1 MAGKGSDIIKI
12 GFDYRASLNKFK
24 QETEN
29 TFNDVQKEGKRIV
42 IKLNAN
48 DTEILNKIEKLQ
60 KTKFKNLSLEFD
72 DKPLDR
78 QIQLLDD
85 LQKMILNI
93 VGLFNKGYKTDDII
107 DVSKSL
113 ADFDKLE
120 KRIKDVE
127 QKYDDLSKKDFGKS
141 GKDISLVDNKDFKEL
156 SKEIDNVKMDIKNLQ
171 DTISQLN
178 QGSVSDSKFFDEL
191 QAKLS
196 SVSEETIN
204 LTDNLINLQ
213 KTYKSIPNS
222 NENSGRKKDNEK
234 YKQISEDDYT
244 NNALSYASKV
254 NKLLSDKSYNILGNS
269 VSTELVDGFVK
280 VNAKIKDITGT
291 WKSFSAKV
299 DADGKVF
306 NQRFKTITKG
316 IAQLEYELK
325 NINST
330 DVLVKDESKTAA
342 QRKAYNEL
350 TDAIKNYSNI
360 SKRIANENPFEGDYE
375 EAVRLE
381 NKIEE
386 LQNHPFLSQK
396 QIETAQRSIERLGV
410 SIDNIT
416 NKLNASKSDAI
427 SNTSKK
433 INAFNVNGF
442 SSNDFNNKY
451 GSQINDLNTQL
462 MHGEISIKNYNT
474 ECNKLINAFDKVVK
488 SGSKIGDISVAFNEA
503 EAVAHRFS
511 ESQFSGATL
520 IEKGVMKTKNGISS
534 MTDTIRLQNG
544 EIRKLKYTY
553 TDGFMAMSDVT
564 TKFKVQ
570 ASGLTRVFDE
580 LKQKVGDLITYWT
593 ANLLNPYDL
602 LVPLRSAVS
611 NVIDLNTEFTDLA
624 KVSDASIRQLYNDF
638 DDFSTIAKDVGG
650 TITDTISATA
660 DWSRNGYGL
669 PDSEELARVALI
681 YKNVGDGIDIDA
693 ANESLISTLRGFRL
707 EAEDAMHI
715 IDVFNEVS
723 NNEAISSSGIG
734 EALQRSAASFNAANT
749 SLEKSV
755 ALITA
760 TNSVLQDTSKTGNMW
775 RTVSARLRGAETE
788 LKEMG
793 EDTDGLV
800 KSTSKLRELVKGIT
814 GFDIMVD
821 KNTFKDIYDIV
832 LGIGKEWQSLNDI
845 DRAALLEALSGKQQ
859 SNALAATL
867 NNVNILEKAYKE
879 ATDAEGS
886 AMREQKKYQE
896 SVQYSIERT
905 KASLEELSND
915 FMSSNFLK
923 GIIDFGDGAINVL
936 DNLLSI
942 LGSFPT
948 VIGSIMGSL
957 TLFKNIGRHNVVLT
971 ISLSIV

>member
-24 QETEN
+24 QETDN
-29 TFNDVQKEGKRIV
+29 TFDDIQKEGKRIV

-72 DKPLDR
+72 GKPLDR

-85 LQKMILNI
+85 LQKMVLNI
-93 VGLFNKGYKTDDII
+93 VNLFNKGYKTDDII
-107 DVSKSL
+107 DTTKTLSEI
-113 ADFDKLE
+113 DKLT
-120 KRIKDVE
+120 KKFDDIN
-127 QKYDDLSKKDFGKS
+127 QKYDELSKKVTNDS
-141 GKDISLVDNKDFKEL
+141 GKDISLVDNEDFKKL
-156 SKEIDNVKMDIKNLQ
+156 SNEIDNVKMDIKNLQ

-178 QGSVSDSKFFDEL
+178 QDVVTNSNFSDKL
-191 QAKLS
+191 QDGLS
-196 SVSEETIN
+196 SISNEVVELTSN
-204 LTDNLINLQ
+204 LKKLQDTYNNLS
-213 KTYKSIPNS
+213 TNS
-222 NENSGRKKDNEK
+222 NAGKKKE
-234 YKQISEDDYT
+234 
-244 NNALSYASKV
+244 SKP
-254 NKLLSDKSYNILGNS
+254 
-269 VSTELVDGFVK
+269 K
-280 VNAKIKDITGT
+280 V
-291 WKSFSAKV
+291 SAKNKQTV
-299 DADGKVF
+299 E
-306 NQRFKTITKG
+306 KTDPQK
-316 IAQLEYELK
+316 
-325 NINST
+325 
-330 DVLVKDESKTAA
+330 LVA

-474 ECNKLINAFDKVVK
+474 ECNKLISAFDKVVK

-936 DNLLSI
+936 DNLLST

-957 TLFKNIGRHNVVLT
+957 TLFKNIGRRNVVLT

>member
-24 QETEN
+24 QETDN
-29 TFNDVQKEGKRIV
+29 TFDDIQKEGKRIV

-72 DKPLDR
+72 GKPLDR

-85 LQKMILNI
+85 LQKMVLNI
-93 VGLFNKGYKTDDII
+93 VNLFNKGYKTDDII
-107 DVSKSL
+107 DASKTLSEI
-113 ADFDKLE
+113 DKLT
-120 KRIKDVE
+120 KKFDDIN
-127 QKYDDLSKKDFGKS
+127 QKYDELSKKVTSDS
-141 GKDISLVDNKDFKEL
+141 GKDISLVDNEDFKKL
-156 SKEIDNVKMDIKNLQ
+156 SNEIDNVKMDIKNLQ

-178 QGSVSDSKFFDEL
+178 QDVVTNSNFSDKL
-191 QAKLS
+191 QDGLS
-196 SVSEETIN
+196 SISNEVVELTSN
-204 LTDNLINLQ
+204 LKKLQDTYNNLS
-213 KTYKSIPNS
+213 TNS
-222 NENSGRKKDNEK
+222 NAGKKKESNPKASTKNKQTVEK
-234 YKQISEDDYT
+234 TDPQ
-244 NNALSYASKV
+244 
-254 NKLLSDKSYNILGNS
+254 KL
-269 VSTELVDGFVK
+269 
-280 VNAKIKDITGT
+280 
-291 WKSFSAKV
+291 
-299 DADGKVF
+299 
-306 NQRFKTITKG
+306 
-316 IAQLEYELK
+316 
-325 NINST
+325 
-330 DVLVKDESKTAA
+330 AA

-474 ECNKLINAFDKVVK
+474 ECNKLISAFDKVVK

-553 TDGFMAMSDVT
+553 TDGFLAMSDVT

-570 ASGLTRVFDE
+570 ASGLTRVFQE
-580 LKQKVGDLITYWT
+580 LNDKVGDLITYWT

-602 LVPLRSAVS
+602 IVPLKSAVS
-611 NVIDLNTEFTDLA
+611 NVVNLNTEFTDLA

-638 DDFSTIAKDVGG
+638 DDFSAIAKDVGG

-814 GFDIMVD
+814 GFDIMED
-821 KNTFKDIYDIV
+821 ENTFKDIYEII
-832 LGIGKEWQSLNDI
+832 LGIGKEWQGINDI

-867 NNVNILEKAYKE
+867 NNIDILEKAYKE

-886 AMREQKKYQE
+886 AMREQEKYQE
-896 SVQYSIERT
+896 SVQYSIDRT

-936 DNLLSI
+936 DNLLST

-957 TLFKNIGRHNVVLT
+957 TLFKNIGRRNVVLT

>member
-24 QETEN
+24 QETDN
-29 TFNDVQKEGKRIV
+29 TFDDIQKEGKRIV

-72 DKPLDR
+72 GKPLDR

-85 LQKMILNI
+85 LQKMVLNI
-93 VGLFNKGYKTDDII
+93 VNLFNKGYKTDDII
-107 DVSKSL
+107 DASKTLSEI
-113 ADFDKLE
+113 DKLT
-120 KRIKDVE
+120 KKFDDIN
-127 QKYDDLSKKDFGKS
+127 QKYDELSKKVTSDS
-141 GKDISLVDNKDFKEL
+141 GKDISLVDNEDFKKL
-156 SKEIDNVKMDIKNLQ
+156 SNEIDNVKMDIKNLQ

-178 QGSVSDSKFFDEL
+178 QDVVTNSNFSDKL
-191 QAKLS
+191 QDGLS
-196 SVSEETIN
+196 SISNEVVELTSN
-204 LTDNLINLQ
+204 LKKLQDTYNNLS
-213 KTYKSIPNS
+213 TNS
-222 NENSGRKKDNEK
+222 NAGKKKESNP
-234 YKQISEDDYT
+234 
-244 NNALSYASKV
+244 KV
-254 NKLLSDKSYNILGNS
+254 
-269 VSTELVDGFVK
+269 
-280 VNAKIKDITGT
+280 
-291 WKSFSAKV
+291 SAKNKQTV
-299 DADGKVF
+299 E
-306 NQRFKTITKG
+306 KTDPQK
-316 IAQLEYELK
+316 
-325 NINST
+325 
-330 DVLVKDESKTAA
+330 LVA

-350 TDAIKNYSNI
+350 TDAIRNYSNI

-386 LQNHPFLSQK
+386 LQNHPLLSQK

-433 INAFNVNGF
+433 IDAFNVNGF
-442 SSNDFNNKY
+442 SSNDFNSKY
-451 GSQINDLNTQL
+451 GSQISDLNTQL

-474 ECNKLINAFDKVVK
+474 ECNKLISAFDKVVK

-511 ESQFSGATL
+511 ESQFSGSTL

-821 KNTFKDIYDIV
+821 ENTFKDIYDIV

-957 TLFKNIGRHNVVLT
+957 TLFKNIGRHNVVLI
-971 ISLSIV
+971 ISLSII

>member
-72 DKPLDR
+72 NKPLDR

-85 LQKMILNI
+85 LQKMVLNI
-93 VGLFNKGYKTDDII
+93 VNLFNKGYKTDDII
-107 DVSKSL
+107 DASKTLSEI
-113 ADFDKLE
+113 DKLT
-120 KRIKDVE
+120 KKFDDIN
-127 QKYDDLSKKDFGKS
+127 QKYDELSKKVTSDS
-141 GKDISLVDNKDFKEL
+141 GKDISLVDNEDFKKL
-156 SKEIDNVKMDIKNLQ
+156 SNEIDNVKMDIKNLQ

-178 QGSVSDSKFFDEL
+178 QDVVTNSNFSDKL
-191 QAKLS
+191 QDGLS
-196 SVSEETIN
+196 SISNEVVELTSN
-204 LTDNLINLQ
+204 LKKLQDTYNNLS
-213 KTYKSIPNS
+213 TNS
-222 NENSGRKKDNEK
+222 NAGKKKESNPKASTKNKQTVEK
-234 YKQISEDDYT
+234 TDPQ
-244 NNALSYASKV
+244 
-254 NKLLSDKSYNILGNS
+254 KL
-269 VSTELVDGFVK
+269 
-280 VNAKIKDITGT
+280 
-291 WKSFSAKV
+291 
-299 DADGKVF
+299 
-306 NQRFKTITKG
+306 
-316 IAQLEYELK
+316 
-325 NINST
+325 
-330 DVLVKDESKTAA
+330 AA

-474 ECNKLINAFDKVVK
+474 ECNKLISAFDKVVK

>member
-72 DKPLDR
+72 NKPLDR

-85 LQKMILNI
+85 LQKMVLNI
-93 VGLFNKGYKTDDII
+93 VNLFNKGYKTDDII
-107 DVSKSL
+107 DASKTLSEI
-113 ADFDKLE
+113 DKLT
-120 KRIKDVE
+120 KKFDDIN
-127 QKYDDLSKKDFGKS
+127 QKYDELSKKVTSDS
-141 GKDISLVDNKDFKEL
+141 GKDISLVNNKDFKKL
-156 SKEIDNVKMDIKNLQ
+156 STEIDNVKMDIKNLQ

-178 QGSVSDSKFFDEL
+178 QDVVSNSNFSDKL
-191 QAKLS
+191 QDGLS
-196 SVSEETIN
+196 SISNEVVELTSN
-204 LTDNLINLQ
+204 LKKLQDTYNNLS
-213 KTYKSIPNS
+213 TNS
-222 NENSGRKKDNEK
+222 NAGKKKESNPKASTKNKQTVEK
-234 YKQISEDDYT
+234 TDPQ
-244 NNALSYASKV
+244 
-254 NKLLSDKSYNILGNS
+254 KL
-269 VSTELVDGFVK
+269 
-280 VNAKIKDITGT
+280 
-291 WKSFSAKV
+291 
-299 DADGKVF
+299 
-306 NQRFKTITKG
+306 
-316 IAQLEYELK
+316 
-325 NINST
+325 
-330 DVLVKDESKTAA
+330 AA

-386 LQNHPFLSQK
+386 LQNHPILSQK

-433 INAFNVNGF
+433 IDAFNVNGF
-442 SSNDFNNKY
+442 SSNDFNSKY
-451 GSQINDLNTQL
+451 GSQTSDLNTQL

-474 ECNKLINAFDKVVK
+474 ECNKLISAFDKVVK

-936 DNLLSI
+936 DNLLST

-957 TLFKNIGRHNVVLT
+957 TLFKNIGRRNVVLT

>member
-72 DKPLDR
+72 GKPLDR

-93 VGLFNKGYKTDDII
+93 VNLFNKGYKTDDII
-107 DVSKSL
+107 DTTKTLSEI
-113 ADFDKLE
+113 DKLT
-120 KRIKDVE
+120 KKFDDIN
-127 QKYDDLSKKDFGKS
+127 QKYDELSKKVTSDS
-141 GKDISLVDNKDFKEL
+141 GKDISLVDNEDFKKL
-156 SKEIDNVKMDIKNLQ
+156 SNEIDNVKMDIKNLQ

-178 QGSVSDSKFFDEL
+178 QDVVTNNNFSDKL
-191 QAKLS
+191 QDGLS
-196 SVSEETIN
+196 SISNEVVKLTSN
-204 LTDNLINLQ
+204 LKKLQDTYDNLS
-213 KTYKSIPNS
+213 TNS
-222 NENSGRKKDNEK
+222 NAGKKKE
-234 YKQISEDDYT
+234 
-244 NNALSYASKV
+244 SKP
-254 NKLLSDKSYNILGNS
+254 K
-269 VSTELVDGFVK
+269 VSTKNKQTVE
-280 VNAKIKDITGT
+280 
-291 WKSFSAKV
+291 
-299 DADGKVF
+299 
-306 NQRFKTITKG
+306 KTDPQK
-316 IAQLEYELK
+316 L
-325 NINST
+325 
-330 DVLVKDESKTAA
+330 AA

-474 ECNKLINAFDKVVK
+474 ECNKLISAFDKVIK

-936 DNLLSI
+936 DNLLST

-957 TLFKNIGRHNVVLT
+957 TLFKNIGRRNVVLT

>member
-24 QETEN
+24 QETDN
-29 TFNDVQKEGKRIV
+29 TFDDIQKEGKRIV

-72 DKPLDR
+72 GKPLDR

-85 LQKMILNI
+85 LQKMVLNI
-93 VGLFNKGYKTDDII
+93 VNLFNKGYKTDDII
-107 DVSKSL
+107 DTTKTLSEI
-113 ADFDKLE
+113 DKLT
-120 KRIKDVE
+120 KKFDDIN
-127 QKYDDLSKKDFGKS
+127 QKYDELSKKVTNDS
-141 GKDISLVDNKDFKEL
+141 GKDISLVDNEDFKKL
-156 SKEIDNVKMDIKNLQ
+156 SNEIDNVKMDIKNLQ

-178 QGSVSDSKFFDEL
+178 QDVVTNSNFSDKL
-191 QAKLS
+191 QDGLS
-196 SVSEETIN
+196 SISNEVVELTSN
-204 LTDNLINLQ
+204 LKKLQDTYNNLS
-213 KTYKSIPNS
+213 TNS
-222 NENSGRKKDNEK
+222 NAGKKKE
-234 YKQISEDDYT
+234 
-244 NNALSYASKV
+244 SKP
-254 NKLLSDKSYNILGNS
+254 
-269 VSTELVDGFVK
+269 K
-280 VNAKIKDITGT
+280 V
-291 WKSFSAKV
+291 SAKNKQTV
-299 DADGKVF
+299 E
-306 NQRFKTITKG
+306 KTDPQK
-316 IAQLEYELK
+316 
-325 NINST
+325 
-330 DVLVKDESKTAA
+330 LVA

-386 LQNHPFLSQK
+386 LQNHPLLSQK

-433 INAFNVNGF
+433 IDVFNVNGF
-442 SSNDFNNKY
+442 SSNDFNSKY
-451 GSQINDLNTQL
+451 GSQISDLNTQL

-474 ECNKLINAFDKVVK
+474 ECNKLISAFDKVVK

-511 ESQFSGATL
+511 ESQFSGSTL

-602 LVPLRSAVS
+602 LVPLRSAVF
-611 NVIDLNTEFTDLA
+611 NVINLNTEFTDLA

-821 KNTFKDIYDIV
+821 ENTFKDIYDIV

-957 TLFKNIGRHNVVLT
+957 TLFKNIGRHNVVLI
-971 ISLSIV
+971 ISLSII

>member
-24 QETEN
+24 QETDN
-29 TFNDVQKEGKRIV
+29 TFDDIQKEGKRIV

-72 DKPLDR
+72 GKPLDR

-85 LQKMILNI
+85 LQKMVLNI
-93 VGLFNKGYKTDDII
+93 VNLFNKGYKTDDII
-107 DVSKSL
+107 DASKTLSEI
-113 ADFDKLE
+113 DKLT
-120 KRIKDVE
+120 KKFDDIN
-127 QKYDDLSKKDFGKS
+127 QKYDELSKKVTSDS
-141 GKDISLVDNKDFKEL
+141 GKDISLVDNEDFKKL
-156 SKEIDNVKMDIKNLQ
+156 SNEIDNVKMDIKNLQ

-178 QGSVSDSKFFDEL
+178 QDIVTNNNFSDKL
-191 QAKLS
+191 QDGLS
-196 SVSEETIN
+196 SISNEVVKLTSN
-204 LTDNLINLQ
+204 LKKLQDTYDNLS
-213 KTYKSIPNS
+213 TNS
-222 NENSGRKKDNEK
+222 NAGKKKE
-234 YKQISEDDYT
+234 
-244 NNALSYASKV
+244 SKP
-254 NKLLSDKSYNILGNS
+254 K
-269 VSTELVDGFVK
+269 VSTKNKQTVE
-280 VNAKIKDITGT
+280 
-291 WKSFSAKV
+291 
-299 DADGKVF
+299 
-306 NQRFKTITKG
+306 KTDPQK
-316 IAQLEYELK
+316 L
-325 NINST
+325 
-330 DVLVKDESKTAA
+330 AA

-350 TDAIKNYSNI
+350 TDAIRNYSNI

-386 LQNHPFLSQK
+386 LQNHPLLSQK

-427 SNTSKK
+427 SNISKK
-433 INAFNVNGF
+433 IDAFNVNGF
-442 SSNDFNNKY
+442 SSNDFNSKY
-451 GSQINDLNTQL
+451 GSQISDLNTQL

-474 ECNKLINAFDKVVK
+474 ECNKLISAFDKVVK

-821 KNTFKDIYDIV
+821 ENTFKDIYDIV

-957 TLFKNIGRHNVVLT
+957 TLFKNIGRHNVVLI
-971 ISLSIV
+971 ISLSII

>member
-24 QETEN
+24 QETDN
-29 TFNDVQKEGKRIV
+29 TFDDIQKEGKRIV

-72 DKPLDR
+72 GKPLDR

-85 LQKMILNI
+85 LQKMVLNI
-93 VGLFNKGYKTDDII
+93 VNLFNKGYKTDDII
-107 DVSKSL
+107 DASKTLSEI
-113 ADFDKLE
+113 DKLT
-120 KRIKDVE
+120 KKFDDIN
-127 QKYDDLSKKDFGKS
+127 QKYDELSKKVTSDS
-141 GKDISLVDNKDFKEL
+141 GKDISLVDNEDFKKL
-156 SKEIDNVKMDIKNLQ
+156 SNEIDNVKMDIKNLQ

-178 QGSVSDSKFFDEL
+178 QDVVTNSNFSDKL
-191 QAKLS
+191 QDGLS
-196 SVSEETIN
+196 SISNEVVELTSN
-204 LTDNLINLQ
+204 LKKLQDTYNNLS
-213 KTYKSIPNS
+213 TNS
-222 NENSGRKKDNEK
+222 NAGKKKE
-234 YKQISEDDYT
+234 
-244 NNALSYASKV
+244 SKP
-254 NKLLSDKSYNILGNS
+254 K
-269 VSTELVDGFVK
+269 VSTKNKQTVE
-280 VNAKIKDITGT
+280 
-291 WKSFSAKV
+291 
-299 DADGKVF
+299 
-306 NQRFKTITKG
+306 KTDPQK
-316 IAQLEYELK
+316 L
-325 NINST
+325 
-330 DVLVKDESKTAA
+330 AA

-350 TDAIKNYSNI
+350 TDAIRNYSNI

-386 LQNHPFLSQK
+386 LQNHPLLSQK

-427 SNTSKK
+427 SNISKK
-433 INAFNVNGF
+433 IDAFNVNGF
-442 SSNDFNNKY
+442 SSDDFNSKY
-451 GSQINDLNTQL
+451 GSQISDLNTQL

-474 ECNKLINAFDKVVK
+474 ECNKLISAFDKVVK

-511 ESQFSGATL
+511 ESQFSGSTL

>member
-24 QETEN
+24 QETDN
-29 TFNDVQKEGKRIV
+29 TFDDIQKEGKRIV

-72 DKPLDR
+72 GKPLDR

-85 LQKMILNI
+85 LQKMVLNI
-93 VGLFNKGYKTDDII
+93 VNLFNKGYKTDDII
-107 DVSKSL
+107 DASKTLSEI
-113 ADFDKLE
+113 DKLT
-120 KRIKDVE
+120 KKFDDIN
-127 QKYDDLSKKDFGKS
+127 QKYDELSKKVTSDS
-141 GKDISLVDNKDFKEL
+141 GKDISLVNNKDFKKL
-156 SKEIDNVKMDIKNLQ
+156 STEIDNVKMDIKNLQ

-178 QGSVSDSKFFDEL
+178 QDVVSNSNFSDKL
-191 QAKLS
+191 QDGLS
-196 SVSEETIN
+196 SISNEVVELTSN
-204 LTDNLINLQ
+204 LKKLQDTYNNLS
-213 KTYKSIPNS
+213 TNS
-222 NENSGRKKDNEK
+222 NAGKKKESNPKASTKNKQTVEK
-234 YKQISEDDYT
+234 TDPQ
-244 NNALSYASKV
+244 
-254 NKLLSDKSYNILGNS
+254 KL
-269 VSTELVDGFVK
+269 
-280 VNAKIKDITGT
+280 
-291 WKSFSAKV
+291 
-299 DADGKVF
+299 
-306 NQRFKTITKG
+306 
-316 IAQLEYELK
+316 
-325 NINST
+325 
-330 DVLVKDESKTAA
+330 AA

-386 LQNHPFLSQK
+386 LQNHPLLSQK

-474 ECNKLINAFDKVVK
+474 ECNKLISAFDKVVK

-821 KNTFKDIYDIV
+821 ENTFKDIYDIV

-957 TLFKNIGRHNVVLT
+957 TLFKNIGRHNVVLI
-971 ISLSIV
+971 ISLSII

>member
-24 QETEN
+24 QETDN
-29 TFNDVQKEGKRIV
+29 TFDDIQKEGKRIV

-72 DKPLDR
+72 GKPLDR

-85 LQKMILNI
+85 LQKMVLNI
-93 VGLFNKGYKTDDII
+93 VNLFNKGYKTDDII
-107 DVSKSL
+107 DASKTLSEI
-113 ADFDKLE
+113 DKLT
-120 KRIKDVE
+120 KKFDDIN
-127 QKYDDLSKKDFGKS
+127 QKYDELSKKVTSDS
-141 GKDISLVDNKDFKEL
+141 GKDISLVDNEDFKKL
-156 SKEIDNVKMDIKNLQ
+156 SNEIDNVKMDIKNLQ

-178 QGSVSDSKFFDEL
+178 QDVVTNSNFSDKL
-191 QAKLS
+191 QDGLS
-196 SVSEETIN
+196 SISNEVVELTSN
-204 LTDNLINLQ
+204 LKKLQDTYNNLS
-213 KTYKSIPNS
+213 TNS
-222 NENSGRKKDNEK
+222 NAGKKKESNPKASTKNKQTVEK
-234 YKQISEDDYT
+234 TDPQ
-244 NNALSYASKV
+244 
-254 NKLLSDKSYNILGNS
+254 KL
-269 VSTELVDGFVK
+269 
-280 VNAKIKDITGT
+280 
-291 WKSFSAKV
+291 
-299 DADGKVF
+299 
-306 NQRFKTITKG
+306 
-316 IAQLEYELK
+316 
-325 NINST
+325 
-330 DVLVKDESKTAA
+330 AA

-474 ECNKLINAFDKVVK
+474 ECNKLISAFDKVVK

-821 KNTFKDIYDIV
+821 KNTFKDIYDII

>member
-72 DKPLDR
+72 NKPLDR

-85 LQKMILNI
+85 LQKMVLNI
-93 VGLFNKGYKTDDII
+93 VNLFNKGYKTDDII
-107 DVSKSL
+107 DTTKTLSEI
-113 ADFDKLE
+113 DKLT
-120 KRIKDVE
+120 KKFDDIN
-127 QKYDDLSKKDFGKS
+127 QKYDELSKKVTSDS
-141 GKDISLVDNKDFKEL
+141 GKDISLVDNEDFKKL
-156 SKEIDNVKMDIKNLQ
+156 STEIDNVKMDIKNLQ

-178 QGSVSDSKFFDEL
+178 QDVVSNSNFSDKL
-191 QAKLS
+191 QDGLS
-196 SVSEETIN
+196 SISNEVVELTSN
-204 LTDNLINLQ
+204 LKKLPDTYNNLS
-213 KTYKSIPNS
+213 TNS
-222 NENSGRKKDNEK
+222 NAGKKKESNPKASTKNKQTVEK
-234 YKQISEDDYT
+234 TDPQ
-244 NNALSYASKV
+244 
-254 NKLLSDKSYNILGNS
+254 KL
-269 VSTELVDGFVK
+269 
-280 VNAKIKDITGT
+280 
-291 WKSFSAKV
+291 
-299 DADGKVF
+299 
-306 NQRFKTITKG
+306 
-316 IAQLEYELK
+316 
-325 NINST
+325 
-330 DVLVKDESKTAA
+330 AA

-386 LQNHPFLSQK
+386 LQNHPLLSQK

-474 ECNKLINAFDKVVK
+474 ECNKLISAFDKVVK

-845 DRAALLEALSGKQQ
+845 DRAALLEALAGKQQ

-936 DNLLSI
+936 DNLLST

-957 TLFKNIGRHNVVLT
+957 TLFKNIGRRNVVLT

>member
-85 LQKMILNI
+85 LQKMVLNI
-93 VGLFNKGYKTDDII
+93 VNLFNKGYKTDDII
-107 DVSKSL
+107 DTTKTLSEI
-113 ADFDKLE
+113 DKLT
-120 KRIKDVE
+120 KKFDDIN
-127 QKYDDLSKKDFGKS
+127 QKYDELSKKVTNDS
-141 GKDISLVDNKDFKEL
+141 GKDISLVNNKDFKKL
-156 SKEIDNVKMDIKNLQ
+156 STEIDNVKMDIKNLQ

-178 QGSVSDSKFFDEL
+178 QDVVSNSNFSDKL
-191 QAKLS
+191 QDGLS
-196 SVSEETIN
+196 SISNEVVELTSN
-204 LTDNLINLQ
+204 LKKLQDTYNNLS
-213 KTYKSIPNS
+213 TNS
-222 NENSGRKKDNEK
+222 NAAKKKESNPKASTKNKQTVEK
-234 YKQISEDDYT
+234 TDPQ
-244 NNALSYASKV
+244 
-254 NKLLSDKSYNILGNS
+254 KL
-269 VSTELVDGFVK
+269 
-280 VNAKIKDITGT
+280 
-291 WKSFSAKV
+291 
-299 DADGKVF
+299 
-306 NQRFKTITKG
+306 
-316 IAQLEYELK
+316 
-325 NINST
+325 
-330 DVLVKDESKTAA
+330 AA

-386 LQNHPFLSQK
+386 LQNHPLLSQK
-396 QIETAQRSIERLGV
+396 QIETTQRSIERLGV

-442 SSNDFNNKY
+442 SSNDFNSKY
-451 GSQINDLNTQL
+451 GSQISDLNTQL

-474 ECNKLINAFDKVVK
+474 ECNKLISAFDKVVK

>member
-72 DKPLDR
+72 NKPLDR

-85 LQKMILNI
+85 LQKMVLNI
-93 VGLFNKGYKTDDII
+93 VNLFNKGYKTDDII
-107 DVSKSL
+107 DTTKTLSEI
-113 ADFDKLE
+113 DKLT
-120 KRIKDVE
+120 KKFDDIN
-127 QKYDDLSKKDFGKS
+127 QKYDELSKKVTNDS
-141 GKDISLVDNKDFKEL
+141 GKDISLVDNEDFKKL
-156 SKEIDNVKMDIKNLQ
+156 SNEIDNVKMDIKNLQ

-178 QGSVSDSKFFDEL
+178 QDVVTNSNFSDKL
-191 QAKLS
+191 QDGLS
-196 SVSEETIN
+196 SISNEVVELTSN
-204 LTDNLINLQ
+204 LKKLQDTYDNLS
-213 KTYKSIPNS
+213 TNS
-222 NENSGRKKDNEK
+222 NAGKKKE
-234 YKQISEDDYT
+234 
-244 NNALSYASKV
+244 SKP
-254 NKLLSDKSYNILGNS
+254 
-269 VSTELVDGFVK
+269 K
-280 VNAKIKDITGT
+280 V
-291 WKSFSAKV
+291 SAKNKQTV
-299 DADGKVF
+299 E
-306 NQRFKTITKG
+306 KTDPQK
-316 IAQLEYELK
+316 
-325 NINST
+325 
-330 DVLVKDESKTAA
+330 LVA

-350 TDAIKNYSNI
+350 TDAIRNYSNI

-386 LQNHPFLSQK
+386 LQNHPLLSQK

-433 INAFNVNGF
+433 IDAFNVNGF
-442 SSNDFNNKY
+442 SSNDFNSKY
-451 GSQINDLNTQL
+451 GSQISDLNTQL

-474 ECNKLINAFDKVVK
+474 ECNKLISAFDKVVK

-511 ESQFSGATL
+511 ESQFSGSTL

-611 NVIDLNTEFTDLA
+611 NVINLNTEFTDLA

-715 IDVFNEVS
+715 IDIFNEVS

-755 ALITA
+755 ALVTA

-821 KNTFKDIYDIV
+821 ENTFKDIYDIV

-957 TLFKNIGRHNVVLT
+957 TLFKNIGRHNVVLI
-971 ISLSIV
+971 ISLSII

>member
-24 QETEN
+24 QETDN
-29 TFNDVQKEGKRIV
+29 TFDDIQKEGKRIV

-72 DKPLDR
+72 GKPLDR

-85 LQKMILNI
+85 LQKMVLNI
-93 VGLFNKGYKTDDII
+93 VNLFNKGYKTDDII
-107 DVSKSL
+107 DASKTLSEI
-113 ADFDKLE
+113 DKLT
-120 KRIKDVE
+120 KKFDDIN
-127 QKYDDLSKKDFGKS
+127 QKYDELSKKVTSDS
-141 GKDISLVDNKDFKEL
+141 GKDISLVNNKDFKKL
-156 SKEIDNVKMDIKNLQ
+156 STEIDNVKMDIKNLQ

-178 QGSVSDSKFFDEL
+178 QDVVSNSNFSDKL
-191 QAKLS
+191 QDGLS
-196 SVSEETIN
+196 SISNEVVELTSN
-204 LTDNLINLQ
+204 LKKLQDTYNNLS
-213 KTYKSIPNS
+213 TNS
-222 NENSGRKKDNEK
+222 NAGKKKESNPKASTKNKQTVEK
-234 YKQISEDDYT
+234 TDPQ
-244 NNALSYASKV
+244 
-254 NKLLSDKSYNILGNS
+254 KL
-269 VSTELVDGFVK
+269 
-280 VNAKIKDITGT
+280 
-291 WKSFSAKV
+291 
-299 DADGKVF
+299 
-306 NQRFKTITKG
+306 
-316 IAQLEYELK
+316 
-325 NINST
+325 
-330 DVLVKDESKTAA
+330 AA

-386 LQNHPFLSQK
+386 LQNHPLLSQK

>member
-24 QETEN
+24 QETDN
-29 TFNDVQKEGKRIV
+29 TFDDIQKEGKRIV

-72 DKPLDR
+72 GKPLDR

-85 LQKMILNI
+85 LQKMVLNI
-93 VGLFNKGYKTDDII
+93 VNLFNKGYKTDDII
-107 DVSKSL
+107 DASKTLSEI
-113 ADFDKLE
+113 DKLT
-120 KRIKDVE
+120 KKFDDIN
-127 QKYDDLSKKDFGKS
+127 QKYDELSKKVTSDS
-141 GKDISLVDNKDFKEL
+141 GKDISLVDNEDFKKL
-156 SKEIDNVKMDIKNLQ
+156 SNEIDNVKMDIKNLQ

-178 QGSVSDSKFFDEL
+178 QDVVTNSNFSDKL
-191 QAKLS
+191 QDGLS
-196 SVSEETIN
+196 SISNEVVELTSN
-204 LTDNLINLQ
+204 LKKLQDTYNNLS
-213 KTYKSIPNS
+213 TNS
-222 NENSGRKKDNEK
+222 NAGKKKESNPKASTKNKQTVEK
-234 YKQISEDDYT
+234 TDPQ
-244 NNALSYASKV
+244 
-254 NKLLSDKSYNILGNS
+254 KL
-269 VSTELVDGFVK
+269 
-280 VNAKIKDITGT
+280 
-291 WKSFSAKV
+291 
-299 DADGKVF
+299 
-306 NQRFKTITKG
+306 
-316 IAQLEYELK
+316 
-325 NINST
+325 
-330 DVLVKDESKTAA
+330 AA

-474 ECNKLINAFDKVVK
+474 ECNKLISAFDKVVK

-936 DNLLSI
+936 DNLLST

-957 TLFKNIGRHNVVLT
+957 TLFKNIGRRNVVLT

>member
-29 TFNDVQKEGKRIV
+29 TFNDIQKEGKRIV

-72 DKPLDR
+72 GKPLDR

-85 LQKMILNI
+85 LQKMVLNI
-93 VGLFNKGYKTDDII
+93 VNLFNKGYKTDDII
-107 DVSKSL
+107 DTTKTLSEI
-113 ADFDKLE
+113 DKLT
-120 KRIKDVE
+120 KKFDDIN
-127 QKYDDLSKKDFGKS
+127 QKYDELSKKVTNDS
-141 GKDISLVDNKDFKEL
+141 GKDISLVDNEDFKKL
-156 SKEIDNVKMDIKNLQ
+156 SNEIDNVKMDIKNLQ

-178 QGSVSDSKFFDEL
+178 QDVVSNSNFSDKL
-191 QAKLS
+191 QDGLS
-196 SVSEETIN
+196 SISNEVVELTSN
-204 LTDNLINLQ
+204 LKKLQDTYNNLS
-213 KTYKSIPNS
+213 TNS
-222 NENSGRKKDNEK
+222 NAGKKKESNPKASTKNKQTVEK
-234 YKQISEDDYT
+234 TDPQ
-244 NNALSYASKV
+244 
-254 NKLLSDKSYNILGNS
+254 KL
-269 VSTELVDGFVK
+269 
-280 VNAKIKDITGT
+280 
-291 WKSFSAKV
+291 
-299 DADGKVF
+299 
-306 NQRFKTITKG
+306 
-316 IAQLEYELK
+316 
-325 NINST
+325 
-330 DVLVKDESKTAA
+330 AA

-474 ECNKLINAFDKVVK
+474 ECNKLISAFDKVVK

-800 KSTSKLRELVKGIT
+800 KSTSKLRELVNGIT

>member
-24 QETEN
+24 QETDN
-29 TFNDVQKEGKRIV
+29 TFDDIQKEGKRIV

-72 DKPLDR
+72 GKPLDR

-85 LQKMILNI
+85 LQKMVLNI
-93 VGLFNKGYKTDDII
+93 VNLFNKGYKTDDII
-107 DVSKSL
+107 DASKTLSEI
-113 ADFDKLE
+113 DKLT
-120 KRIKDVE
+120 KKFDDIN
-127 QKYDDLSKKDFGKS
+127 QKYDELSKKVTSDS
-141 GKDISLVDNKDFKEL
+141 GKDISLVDNEDFKKL
-156 SKEIDNVKMDIKNLQ
+156 SNEIDNVKMDIKNLQ

-178 QGSVSDSKFFDEL
+178 QDVVTNSNFSDKL
-191 QAKLS
+191 QDDLS
-196 SVSEETIN
+196 SISNEVVELTSN
-204 LTDNLINLQ
+204 LKKLQDTYNNLS
-213 KTYKSIPNS
+213 TNS
-222 NENSGRKKDNEK
+222 NAGKKKE
-234 YKQISEDDYT
+234 
-244 NNALSYASKV
+244 SKP
-254 NKLLSDKSYNILGNS
+254 K
-269 VSTELVDGFVK
+269 VSTKNKQTVE
-280 VNAKIKDITGT
+280 
-291 WKSFSAKV
+291 
-299 DADGKVF
+299 
-306 NQRFKTITKG
+306 KTDPQK
-316 IAQLEYELK
+316 L
-325 NINST
+325 
-330 DVLVKDESKTAA
+330 AA

-474 ECNKLINAFDKVVK
+474 ECNKLISAFDKVVK

-936 DNLLSI
+936 DNLLST

-957 TLFKNIGRHNVVLT
+957 TLFKNIGRRNVVLT

>member
-24 QETEN
+24 QETDN
-29 TFNDVQKEGKRIV
+29 TFDDIQKEGKRIV

-72 DKPLDR
+72 GKPLDR

-85 LQKMILNI
+85 LQKMVLNI
-93 VGLFNKGYKTDDII
+93 VNLFNKGYKTDDII
-107 DVSKSL
+107 DASKTLSEI
-113 ADFDKLE
+113 DKLT
-120 KRIKDVE
+120 KKFDDIN
-127 QKYDDLSKKDFGKS
+127 QKYDELSKKVTSDS
-141 GKDISLVDNKDFKEL
+141 GKDISLVDNEDFKKL
-156 SKEIDNVKMDIKNLQ
+156 SNEIDNVKMDIKNLQ

-178 QGSVSDSKFFDEL
+178 QDVVTNSNFSDKL
-191 QAKLS
+191 QDGLS
-196 SVSEETIN
+196 SISNEVVELTSN
-204 LTDNLINLQ
+204 LKKLQDTYNNLS
-213 KTYKSIPNS
+213 TNS
-222 NENSGRKKDNEK
+222 NAGKKKESNP
-234 YKQISEDDYT
+234 
-244 NNALSYASKV
+244 KV
-254 NKLLSDKSYNILGNS
+254 
-269 VSTELVDGFVK
+269 
-280 VNAKIKDITGT
+280 
-291 WKSFSAKV
+291 SAKNKQTV
-299 DADGKVF
+299 E
-306 NQRFKTITKG
+306 KTDPQK
-316 IAQLEYELK
+316 
-325 NINST
+325 
-330 DVLVKDESKTAA
+330 LVA

-350 TDAIKNYSNI
+350 TDAIRNYSNI

-386 LQNHPFLSQK
+386 LQNHPLLSQK

-433 INAFNVNGF
+433 IDAFNVNGF
-442 SSNDFNNKY
+442 SSNDFNSKY
-451 GSQINDLNTQL
+451 GSQISDLNTQL

-474 ECNKLINAFDKVVK
+474 ECNKLISAFDKVVK

-511 ESQFSGATL
+511 ESQFSGSTL

-821 KNTFKDIYDIV
+821 ENTFKDIYDIV

-936 DNLLSI
+936 DNLLST

-957 TLFKNIGRHNVVLT
+957 TLFKNIGRRNVVLT

>member
-24 QETEN
+24 QETDN
-29 TFNDVQKEGKRIV
+29 TFDDIQKEGKRIV

-72 DKPLDR
+72 GKPLDR

-85 LQKMILNI
+85 LQKMVLNI
-93 VGLFNKGYKTDDII
+93 VNLFNKGYKTDDII
-107 DVSKSL
+107 DASKTLSEI
-113 ADFDKLE
+113 DKLT
-120 KRIKDVE
+120 KKFDDIN
-127 QKYDDLSKKDFGKS
+127 QKYDELSKKVTSDS
-141 GKDISLVDNKDFKEL
+141 GKDISLVDNEDFKKL
-156 SKEIDNVKMDIKNLQ
+156 SNEIDNVKMDIKNLQ

-178 QGSVSDSKFFDEL
+178 QDVVTNSNFSDKL
-191 QAKLS
+191 QDGLS
-196 SVSEETIN
+196 SISNEVVELTSN
-204 LTDNLINLQ
+204 LKKLQDTYNNLS
-213 KTYKSIPNS
+213 TNS
-222 NENSGRKKDNEK
+222 NAGKKKESNP
-234 YKQISEDDYT
+234 
-244 NNALSYASKV
+244 KV
-254 NKLLSDKSYNILGNS
+254 
-269 VSTELVDGFVK
+269 
-280 VNAKIKDITGT
+280 
-291 WKSFSAKV
+291 SAKNKQTV
-299 DADGKVF
+299 E
-306 NQRFKTITKG
+306 KTDPQK
-316 IAQLEYELK
+316 
-325 NINST
+325 
-330 DVLVKDESKTAA
+330 LVA

-350 TDAIKNYSNI
+350 TDAIRNYSNI

-386 LQNHPFLSQK
+386 LQNHPLLSQK

-433 INAFNVNGF
+433 IDAFNVNGF
-442 SSNDFNNKY
+442 SSNDFNSKY
-451 GSQINDLNTQL
+451 GSQISDLNTQL

-474 ECNKLINAFDKVVK
+474 ECNKLISAFDKVVK

-511 ESQFSGATL
+511 ESQFSGSTL

-821 KNTFKDIYDIV
+821 ENTFKDIYDIV

-957 TLFKNIGRHNVVLT
+957 TLFKNIGRHNVVLI

>member
-24 QETEN
+24 QETDN
-29 TFNDVQKEGKRIV
+29 TFDDIQKEGKRIV

-72 DKPLDR
+72 GKPLDR

-85 LQKMILNI
+85 LQKMVLNI
-93 VGLFNKGYKTDDII
+93 VNLFNKGYKTDDII
-107 DVSKSL
+107 DASKTLSEI
-113 ADFDKLE
+113 DKLT
-120 KRIKDVE
+120 KKFDDIN
-127 QKYDDLSKKDFGKS
+127 QKYDELSKKVTSDS
-141 GKDISLVDNKDFKEL
+141 GKDISLVDNEDFKKL
-156 SKEIDNVKMDIKNLQ
+156 SNEIDNVKMDIKNLQ

-178 QGSVSDSKFFDEL
+178 QDVVTNSNFSDKL
-191 QAKLS
+191 QDGLS
-196 SVSEETIN
+196 SISNEVVKLTSN
-204 LTDNLINLQ
+204 LKKLQDTYDNLS
-213 KTYKSIPNS
+213 TNS
-222 NENSGRKKDNEK
+222 NAGKKKE
-234 YKQISEDDYT
+234 
-244 NNALSYASKV
+244 SKP
-254 NKLLSDKSYNILGNS
+254 K
-269 VSTELVDGFVK
+269 VSTKNKQTVE
-280 VNAKIKDITGT
+280 
-291 WKSFSAKV
+291 
-299 DADGKVF
+299 
-306 NQRFKTITKG
+306 KTDPQK
-316 IAQLEYELK
+316 L
-325 NINST
+325 
-330 DVLVKDESKTAA
+330 AA

-350 TDAIKNYSNI
+350 TDAIRNYSNI

-386 LQNHPFLSQK
+386 LQNHPLLSQK

-427 SNTSKK
+427 SNISKK
-433 INAFNVNGF
+433 IDAFNVNGF

-474 ECNKLINAFDKVVK
+474 ECNKLISAFDKVVK

-821 KNTFKDIYDIV
+821 ENTFKDIYDIV

>member
-24 QETEN
+24 QETDN
-29 TFNDVQKEGKRIV
+29 TFDDIQKEGKRIV

-72 DKPLDR
+72 GKPLDR

-85 LQKMILNI
+85 LQKMVLNI
-93 VGLFNKGYKTDDII
+93 VNLFNKGYKTDDII
-107 DVSKSL
+107 DASKTLSEI
-113 ADFDKLE
+113 DKLT
-120 KRIKDVE
+120 KKFDDIN
-127 QKYDDLSKKDFGKS
+127 QKYDELSKKVTSDS
-141 GKDISLVDNKDFKEL
+141 GKDISLVDNEDFKKL
-156 SKEIDNVKMDIKNLQ
+156 SNEIDNVKMDIKNLQ

-178 QGSVSDSKFFDEL
+178 QDVVTNSNFSDKL
-191 QAKLS
+191 QDGLS
-196 SVSEETIN
+196 SISNEVVELTSN
-204 LTDNLINLQ
+204 LKKLQDTYNNLS
-213 KTYKSIPNS
+213 TNS
-222 NENSGRKKDNEK
+222 NAGKKKE
-234 YKQISEDDYT
+234 
-244 NNALSYASKV
+244 SKP
-254 NKLLSDKSYNILGNS
+254 
-269 VSTELVDGFVK
+269 K
-280 VNAKIKDITGT
+280 V
-291 WKSFSAKV
+291 SAKNKQTV
-299 DADGKVF
+299 E
-306 NQRFKTITKG
+306 KTDPQK
-316 IAQLEYELK
+316 
-325 NINST
+325 
-330 DVLVKDESKTAA
+330 LVA

-350 TDAIKNYSNI
+350 TDAIRNYSNI

-386 LQNHPFLSQK
+386 LQNHPLLSQK

-433 INAFNVNGF
+433 IDAFNVNGF
-442 SSNDFNNKY
+442 SSNDFNSKY
-451 GSQINDLNTQL
+451 GSQISDLNTQL

-474 ECNKLINAFDKVVK
+474 ECNKLISAFDKVVK
-488 SGSKIGDISVAFNEA
+488 SGSKIGDISVVFNEA

-570 ASGLTRVFDE
+570 ASGLTRVFQE
-580 LKQKVGDLITYWT
+580 LNDKVGDLITYWT
-593 ANLLNPYDL
+593 ANLFNPYDL
-602 LVPLRSAVS
+602 IGPLKSSVS

-936 DNLLSI
+936 DNLLST

-957 TLFKNIGRHNVVLT
+957 TLFKNIGRRNVVLT

>member
-85 LQKMILNI
+85 LQKMVLNI
-93 VGLFNKGYKTDDII
+93 VNLFNKGYKTDDII
-107 DVSKSL
+107 DTTKTLSEI
-113 ADFDKLE
+113 DKLT
-120 KRIKDVE
+120 KKFDDIN
-127 QKYDDLSKKDFGKS
+127 QKYDELSKKVTSDS
-141 GKDISLVDNKDFKEL
+141 GKDISLVDNEDFKKL
-156 SKEIDNVKMDIKNLQ
+156 SNEIDNVKMDIKNLQ

-178 QGSVSDSKFFDEL
+178 QDVVTNSNFSDKL
-191 QAKLS
+191 QDGLS
-196 SVSEETIN
+196 SISNEVVELTSN
-204 LTDNLINLQ
+204 LKKLQDTYNNLS
-213 KTYKSIPNS
+213 TNS
-222 NENSGRKKDNEK
+222 NAGKKKESNP
-234 YKQISEDDYT
+234 
-244 NNALSYASKV
+244 KV
-254 NKLLSDKSYNILGNS
+254 
-269 VSTELVDGFVK
+269 
-280 VNAKIKDITGT
+280 
-291 WKSFSAKV
+291 SAKNKQTV
-299 DADGKVF
+299 E
-306 NQRFKTITKG
+306 KTDPQK
-316 IAQLEYELK
+316 
-325 NINST
+325 
-330 DVLVKDESKTAA
+330 LVA

-350 TDAIKNYSNI
+350 TDAIRNYSNI

-386 LQNHPFLSQK
+386 LQNHPLLSQK

-433 INAFNVNGF
+433 IDAFNVNGF
-442 SSNDFNNKY
+442 SSNDFNSKY
-451 GSQINDLNTQL
+451 GSQISDLNTQL

-474 ECNKLINAFDKVVK
+474 ECNKLISAFDKVVK

-511 ESQFSGATL
+511 ESQFSGSTL

-821 KNTFKDIYDIV
+821 ENTFKDIYDIV

-957 TLFKNIGRHNVVLT
+957 TLFKNIGRHNVVLI
-971 ISLSIV
+971 ISLSII

>member
-24 QETEN
+24 QETDN
-29 TFNDVQKEGKRIV
+29 TFDDIQKEGKRIV

-72 DKPLDR
+72 GKPLDR

-85 LQKMILNI
+85 LQKMVLNI
-93 VGLFNKGYKTDDII
+93 VNLFNKGYKTDDII
-107 DVSKSL
+107 DTTKTLSEI
-113 ADFDKLE
+113 DKLT
-120 KRIKDVE
+120 KKFDDIN
-127 QKYDDLSKKDFGKS
+127 QKYDELSKKVTNDS
-141 GKDISLVDNKDFKEL
+141 GKDISLVDNEDFKKL
-156 SKEIDNVKMDIKNLQ
+156 SNEIDNVKMDIKNLQ

-178 QGSVSDSKFFDEL
+178 QDVVTNSNFSDKL
-191 QAKLS
+191 QDGLS
-196 SVSEETIN
+196 SISNEVVELTSN
-204 LTDNLINLQ
+204 LKKLQDTYNNLS
-213 KTYKSIPNS
+213 TNS
-222 NENSGRKKDNEK
+222 NAGKKKE
-234 YKQISEDDYT
+234 
-244 NNALSYASKV
+244 SKP
-254 NKLLSDKSYNILGNS
+254 
-269 VSTELVDGFVK
+269 K
-280 VNAKIKDITGT
+280 V
-291 WKSFSAKV
+291 SAKNKQTV
-299 DADGKVF
+299 E
-306 NQRFKTITKG
+306 KTDPQK
-316 IAQLEYELK
+316 
-325 NINST
+325 
-330 DVLVKDESKTAA
+330 LVA

-350 TDAIKNYSNI
+350 TDAIRNYSNI

-386 LQNHPFLSQK
+386 LQNHPLLSQK

-433 INAFNVNGF
+433 IDAFNVNGF
-442 SSNDFNNKY
+442 SSNDFNSKY
-451 GSQINDLNTQL
+451 GSQISDLNTQL

-474 ECNKLINAFDKVVK
+474 ECNKLISAFDKVVK

-511 ESQFSGATL
+511 ESQFSGSTL

-821 KNTFKDIYDIV
+821 ENTFKDIYDIV

-957 TLFKNIGRHNVVLT
+957 TLFKNIGRRNVVLT

>member
-24 QETEN
+24 QETDN
-29 TFNDVQKEGKRIV
+29 TFDDIQKEGKRIV

-72 DKPLDR
+72 GKPLDR

-85 LQKMILNI
+85 LQKMVLNI
-93 VGLFNKGYKTDDII
+93 VNLFNKGYKTDDII
-107 DVSKSL
+107 DASKTLSEI
-113 ADFDKLE
+113 DKLT
-120 KRIKDVE
+120 KKFDDIN
-127 QKYDDLSKKDFGKS
+127 QKYDELSKKVTSDS
-141 GKDISLVDNKDFKEL
+141 GKDISLVDNEDFKKL
-156 SKEIDNVKMDIKNLQ
+156 SNEIDNVKMDIKNLQ

-178 QGSVSDSKFFDEL
+178 QDVVTNSNFSDKL
-191 QAKLS
+191 QDGLS
-196 SVSEETIN
+196 SISNEVVELTSN
-204 LTDNLINLQ
+204 LKKLQDTYNNLS
-213 KTYKSIPNS
+213 TNS
-222 NENSGRKKDNEK
+222 NAGKKKESNPKASTKNKQTVEK
-234 YKQISEDDYT
+234 TDPQ
-244 NNALSYASKV
+244 
-254 NKLLSDKSYNILGNS
+254 KL
-269 VSTELVDGFVK
+269 
-280 VNAKIKDITGT
+280 
-291 WKSFSAKV
+291 
-299 DADGKVF
+299 
-306 NQRFKTITKG
+306 
-316 IAQLEYELK
+316 
-325 NINST
+325 
-330 DVLVKDESKTAA
+330 AA

-386 LQNHPFLSQK
+386 LQNHPLLSQK

-433 INAFNVNGF
+433 IDVFNVNGF
-442 SSNDFNNKY
+442 SSNDFNSKY
-451 GSQINDLNTQL
+451 GSQISDLNTQL

-474 ECNKLINAFDKVVK
+474 ECNKLISAFDKVVK
-488 SGSKIGDISVAFNEA
+488 SGSKVGNVAIAFNEA
-503 EAVAHRFS
+503 EEAAHRFS

-553 TDGFMAMSDVT
+553 TDGFLAMSDVT

-821 KNTFKDIYDIV
+821 ENTFKDIYDIV

-957 TLFKNIGRHNVVLT
+957 TLFKNIGRHNVVLI
-971 ISLSIV
+971 ISLSII

>member
-72 DKPLDR
+72 NKPLDR

-85 LQKMILNI
+85 LQKMVLNI
-93 VGLFNKGYKTDDII
+93 VNLFNKGYKTDDII
-107 DVSKSL
+107 DTTKTLSEI
-113 ADFDKLE
+113 DKLT
-120 KRIKDVE
+120 KKFDDIN
-127 QKYDDLSKKDFGKS
+127 QKYDELSKKVTSDS
-141 GKDISLVDNKDFKEL
+141 GKDISLVDNEDFKKL
-156 SKEIDNVKMDIKNLQ
+156 STEIDNVKMDIKNLQ

-178 QGSVSDSKFFDEL
+178 QDVVSNSNFSDKL
-191 QAKLS
+191 QDGLS
-196 SVSEETIN
+196 SISNEVVELTSN
-204 LTDNLINLQ
+204 LKKLQDTYNNLS
-213 KTYKSIPNS
+213 TNS
-222 NENSGRKKDNEK
+222 NAGKKKESNPKASTKNKQTVEK
-234 YKQISEDDYT
+234 TDPQ
-244 NNALSYASKV
+244 
-254 NKLLSDKSYNILGNS
+254 KL
-269 VSTELVDGFVK
+269 
-280 VNAKIKDITGT
+280 
-291 WKSFSAKV
+291 
-299 DADGKVF
+299 
-306 NQRFKTITKG
+306 
-316 IAQLEYELK
+316 
-325 NINST
+325 
-330 DVLVKDESKTAA
+330 AA

-386 LQNHPFLSQK
+386 LQNHPLLSQK

-474 ECNKLINAFDKVVK
+474 ECNKLISAFDKVVK

-845 DRAALLEALSGKQQ
+845 DRAALLEALAGKQQ

-936 DNLLSI
+936 DNLLST

-957 TLFKNIGRHNVVLT
+957 TLFKNIGRRNVVLT

>member
-72 DKPLDR
+72 GKPLDR

-93 VGLFNKGYKTDDII
+93 VNLFNKGYKTDDII
-107 DVSKSL
+107 DTTKTLSEI
-113 ADFDKLE
+113 DKLT
-120 KRIKDVE
+120 KKFDDIN
-127 QKYDDLSKKDFGKS
+127 QKYDELSKKVTSDS
-141 GKDISLVDNKDFKEL
+141 GKDISLVDNEDFKKL
-156 SKEIDNVKMDIKNLQ
+156 SNEIDNVKMDIKNLQ

-178 QGSVSDSKFFDEL
+178 QDVVTNNNFSDKL
-191 QAKLS
+191 QDGLS
-196 SVSEETIN
+196 SISNEVVKLTSN
-204 LTDNLINLQ
+204 LKKLQDTYNNLS
-213 KTYKSIPNS
+213 TNS
-222 NENSGRKKDNEK
+222 NAGKKKE
-234 YKQISEDDYT
+234 
-244 NNALSYASKV
+244 SKP
-254 NKLLSDKSYNILGNS
+254 
-269 VSTELVDGFVK
+269 K
-280 VNAKIKDITGT
+280 V
-291 WKSFSAKV
+291 SAKNKQTV
-299 DADGKVF
+299 E
-306 NQRFKTITKG
+306 KTDPQK
-316 IAQLEYELK
+316 
-325 NINST
+325 
-330 DVLVKDESKTAA
+330 LVA

-350 TDAIKNYSNI
+350 TDAIRNYSNI

-386 LQNHPFLSQK
+386 LQNHPLLSQK

-474 ECNKLINAFDKVVK
+474 ECNKLISAFDKVVK

-936 DNLLSI
+936 DNLLST

-957 TLFKNIGRHNVVLT
+957 TLFKNIGRRNVVLT

>member
-24 QETEN
+24 QETDN
-29 TFNDVQKEGKRIV
+29 TFDDIQKEGKRIV

-72 DKPLDR
+72 GKPLDR

-85 LQKMILNI
+85 LQKMVLNI
-93 VGLFNKGYKTDDII
+93 VNLFNKGYKTDDII
-107 DVSKSL
+107 DASKTLSEI
-113 ADFDKLE
+113 DKLT
-120 KRIKDVE
+120 KKFDDIN
-127 QKYDDLSKKDFGKS
+127 QKYDELSKKVTSDS
-141 GKDISLVDNKDFKEL
+141 GKDISLVDNEDFKKL
-156 SKEIDNVKMDIKNLQ
+156 SNEIDNVKMDIKNLQ

-178 QGSVSDSKFFDEL
+178 QDVVTNSNFSDKL
-191 QAKLS
+191 QDGLS
-196 SVSEETIN
+196 SISNEVVELTSN
-204 LTDNLINLQ
+204 LKKLQDTYNNLS
-213 KTYKSIPNS
+213 TNS
-222 NENSGRKKDNEK
+222 NAGKKKE
-234 YKQISEDDYT
+234 
-244 NNALSYASKV
+244 SKP
-254 NKLLSDKSYNILGNS
+254 
-269 VSTELVDGFVK
+269 K
-280 VNAKIKDITGT
+280 V
-291 WKSFSAKV
+291 SAKNKQTV
-299 DADGKVF
+299 E
-306 NQRFKTITKG
+306 KTDPQK
-316 IAQLEYELK
+316 
-325 NINST
+325 
-330 DVLVKDESKTAA
+330 LVA

-350 TDAIKNYSNI
+350 TDAIRNYSNI

-386 LQNHPFLSQK
+386 LQNHPLLSQK

-433 INAFNVNGF
+433 IDAFNVNGF
-442 SSNDFNNKY
+442 SSNDFNSKY
-451 GSQINDLNTQL
+451 GSQISDLNTQL

-474 ECNKLINAFDKVVK
+474 ECNKLISAFDKVVK
-488 SGSKIGDISVAFNEA
+488 SGSKVGNVAIAFNEA
-503 EAVAHRFS
+503 EEAAHRFS

-553 TDGFMAMSDVT
+553 TDGFLAMSDVT

-570 ASGLTRVFDE
+570 ASGLTRVFQE
-580 LKQKVGDLITYWT
+580 LNDKVGDLITYWT
-593 ANLLNPYDL
+593 ANLFNPYDL
-602 LVPLRSAVS
+602 IGPLKSSVS

-821 KNTFKDIYDIV
+821 ENTFKDIYDIV

-957 TLFKNIGRHNVVLT
+957 TLFKNIGRHNVVLI
-971 ISLSIV
+971 ISLSII

>member
-24 QETEN
+24 QETDN
-29 TFNDVQKEGKRIV
+29 TFDDIQKEGKRIV

-72 DKPLDR
+72 GKPLDR

-93 VGLFNKGYKTDDII
+93 VNLFNKGYKTDDII
-107 DVSKSL
+107 DTTKTLSEI
-113 ADFDKLE
+113 DKLT
-120 KRIKDVE
+120 KKFDDIN
-127 QKYDDLSKKDFGKS
+127 QKYDELSKKVTSDS
-141 GKDISLVDNKDFKEL
+141 GKDISLVDNEDFKKL
-156 SKEIDNVKMDIKNLQ
+156 SNEIDNVKMDIKNLQ

-178 QGSVSDSKFFDEL
+178 QDVVTNNNFSDKL
-191 QAKLS
+191 QDGLS
-196 SVSEETIN
+196 SISNEVVKLTSN
-204 LTDNLINLQ
+204 LKKLQDTYDNLS
-213 KTYKSIPNS
+213 TNS
-222 NENSGRKKDNEK
+222 NAGKKKE
-234 YKQISEDDYT
+234 
-244 NNALSYASKV
+244 SKP
-254 NKLLSDKSYNILGNS
+254 K
-269 VSTELVDGFVK
+269 VSTKNKQTVE
-280 VNAKIKDITGT
+280 
-291 WKSFSAKV
+291 
-299 DADGKVF
+299 
-306 NQRFKTITKG
+306 KTDPQK
-316 IAQLEYELK
+316 L
-325 NINST
+325 
-330 DVLVKDESKTAA
+330 AA

-386 LQNHPFLSQK
+386 LQNHPLLSQK

-427 SNTSKK
+427 YNISKK
-433 INAFNVNGF
+433 IDAFNVNGF
-442 SSNDFNNKY
+442 SSNDFNSKY
-451 GSQINDLNTQL
+451 GSQISDLNTQL

-474 ECNKLINAFDKVVK
+474 ECNKLISAFDKVVK

-553 TDGFMAMSDVT
+553 TGGFMAMSDVT

-570 ASGLTRVFDE
+570 ASGLTRVFQE
-580 LKQKVGDLITYWT
+580 LNDKVGDLITYWT

-602 LVPLRSAVS
+602 IVPLKSAVS
-611 NVIDLNTEFTDLA
+611 NVINLNTEFTDLA

-638 DDFSTIAKDVGG
+638 DDFSIIAKDVGG

-723 NNEAISSSGIG
+723 NNEAITSSGIG

-755 ALITA
+755 ALVTT

-793 EDTDGLV
+793 EDTEGLI

-814 GFDIMVD
+814 GFDIMLD
-821 KNTFKDIYDIV
+821 ENTFKDIYEIV
-832 LGIGKEWQSLNDI
+832 LGIGKEWQGLNDI

-867 NNVNILEKAYKE
+867 NNIDILEKAYKE

-886 AMREQKKYQE
+886 AMREQEKYQK
-896 SVQYSIERT
+896 SVQYSIDRT

-936 DNLLSI
+936 DELLST

>member
-72 DKPLDR
+72 GKPLDR

-93 VGLFNKGYKTDDII
+93 VNLFNKGYKTDDII
-107 DVSKSL
+107 DTTKTLSEI
-113 ADFDKLE
+113 DKLT
-120 KRIKDVE
+120 KKFDDIN
-127 QKYDDLSKKDFGKS
+127 QKYDELSKKVTSDS
-141 GKDISLVDNKDFKEL
+141 GKDISLVDNEDFKKL
-156 SKEIDNVKMDIKNLQ
+156 SNEIDNVKMDIKNLQ

-178 QGSVSDSKFFDEL
+178 QDVVTNNNFSDKL
-191 QAKLS
+191 QDGLS
-196 SVSEETIN
+196 SISNEVVKLTSN
-204 LTDNLINLQ
+204 LKKLQDTYNNLS
-213 KTYKSIPNS
+213 TNS
-222 NENSGRKKDNEK
+222 NAGKKKE
-234 YKQISEDDYT
+234 
-244 NNALSYASKV
+244 SKP
-254 NKLLSDKSYNILGNS
+254 
-269 VSTELVDGFVK
+269 K
-280 VNAKIKDITGT
+280 V
-291 WKSFSAKV
+291 SAKNKQTV
-299 DADGKVF
+299 E
-306 NQRFKTITKG
+306 KTDPQK
-316 IAQLEYELK
+316 
-325 NINST
+325 
-330 DVLVKDESKTAA
+330 LVA

-350 TDAIKNYSNI
+350 TDAIRNYSNI

-386 LQNHPFLSQK
+386 LQNHPLLSQK

-433 INAFNVNGF
+433 IDAFNVNGF
-442 SSNDFNNKY
+442 SSNDFNSKY
-451 GSQINDLNTQL
+451 GSQISDLNTQL

-474 ECNKLINAFDKVVK
+474 ECNKLISAFDKVVK

-511 ESQFSGATL
+511 ESQFSGSTL

-611 NVIDLNTEFTDLA
+611 NVVNLNTEFTDLA

-638 DDFSTIAKDVGG
+638 DDFSAIAKDVGG

-814 GFDIMVD
+814 DFDIMVD

-936 DNLLSI
+936 DNLLST

-957 TLFKNIGRHNVVLT
+957 TLFKNIGRRNVVLT

>member
-24 QETEN
+24 QETDN
-29 TFNDVQKEGKRIV
+29 TFDDIQKEGKRIV

-72 DKPLDR
+72 GKPLDR

-85 LQKMILNI
+85 LQKMVLNI
-93 VGLFNKGYKTDDII
+93 VNLFNKGYKTDDII
-107 DVSKSL
+107 DASKTLSEI
-113 ADFDKLE
+113 DKLT
-120 KRIKDVE
+120 KKFDDIN
-127 QKYDDLSKKDFGKS
+127 QKYDELSKKVTSDS
-141 GKDISLVDNKDFKEL
+141 GKDISLVDNEDFKKL
-156 SKEIDNVKMDIKNLQ
+156 SNEIDNVKMDIKNLQ

-178 QGSVSDSKFFDEL
+178 QDVVTNSNFSDKL
-191 QAKLS
+191 QDGLS
-196 SVSEETIN
+196 SISNEVVELTSN
-204 LTDNLINLQ
+204 LKKLQDTYNNLS
-213 KTYKSIPNS
+213 TNS
-222 NENSGRKKDNEK
+222 NAGKKKESNPKASTKNKQTVEK
-234 YKQISEDDYT
+234 TDPQ
-244 NNALSYASKV
+244 
-254 NKLLSDKSYNILGNS
+254 KL
-269 VSTELVDGFVK
+269 
-280 VNAKIKDITGT
+280 
-291 WKSFSAKV
+291 
-299 DADGKVF
+299 
-306 NQRFKTITKG
+306 
-316 IAQLEYELK
+316 
-325 NINST
+325 
-330 DVLVKDESKTAA
+330 AA

-474 ECNKLINAFDKVVK
+474 ECNKLISAFDKVVK

-821 KNTFKDIYDIV
+821 ENTFKDIYDIV

-957 TLFKNIGRHNVVLT
+957 TLFKNIGRHNVVLI
-971 ISLSIV
+971 ISLSII

>member
-24 QETEN
+24 QETDN
-29 TFNDVQKEGKRIV
+29 TFDDIQKEGKRIV

-72 DKPLDR
+72 GKPLDR

-85 LQKMILNI
+85 LQKMVLNI
-93 VGLFNKGYKTDDII
+93 VNLFNKGYKTDDII
-107 DVSKSL
+107 DASKTLSEI
-113 ADFDKLE
+113 DKLT
-120 KRIKDVE
+120 KKFDDIN
-127 QKYDDLSKKDFGKS
+127 QKYDELSKKVTSDS
-141 GKDISLVDNKDFKEL
+141 GKDISLVDNEDFKKL
-156 SKEIDNVKMDIKNLQ
+156 SNEIDNVKMDIKNLQ

-178 QGSVSDSKFFDEL
+178 QDVVTNSNFSDKL
-191 QAKLS
+191 QDGLS
-196 SVSEETIN
+196 SISNEVVELTSN
-204 LTDNLINLQ
+204 LKKLQDTYNNLS
-213 KTYKSIPNS
+213 TNS
-222 NENSGRKKDNEK
+222 NAGKKKE
-234 YKQISEDDYT
+234 
-244 NNALSYASKV
+244 SKP
-254 NKLLSDKSYNILGNS
+254 
-269 VSTELVDGFVK
+269 K
-280 VNAKIKDITGT
+280 V
-291 WKSFSAKV
+291 SAKNKQTV
-299 DADGKVF
+299 E
-306 NQRFKTITKG
+306 KTDPQK
-316 IAQLEYELK
+316 
-325 NINST
+325 
-330 DVLVKDESKTAA
+330 LVA

-350 TDAIKNYSNI
+350 TDAIRNYSNI

-386 LQNHPFLSQK
+386 LQNHPLLSQK

-433 INAFNVNGF
+433 IDAFNVNGF
-442 SSNDFNNKY
+442 SSNDFNSKY
-451 GSQINDLNTQL
+451 GSQISDLNTQL

-474 ECNKLINAFDKVVK
+474 ECNKLISAFDKVVK

-511 ESQFSGATL
+511 ESQFSGSTL

-821 KNTFKDIYDIV
+821 ENTFKDIYDIV

>member
-72 DKPLDR
+72 NKPLDR

-85 LQKMILNI
+85 LQKMVLNI
-93 VGLFNKGYKTDDII
+93 VNLFNKGYKTDDII
-107 DVSKSL
+107 DTTKTLSEI
-113 ADFDKLE
+113 DKLT
-120 KRIKDVE
+120 KKFDDIN
-127 QKYDDLSKKDFGKS
+127 QKYDELSKKVTSDS
-141 GKDISLVDNKDFKEL
+141 GKDISLVDNEDFKKL
-156 SKEIDNVKMDIKNLQ
+156 SNEIDNVKMDIKNLQ

-178 QGSVSDSKFFDEL
+178 QDVVTNNNFSDKL
-191 QAKLS
+191 QDGLS
-196 SVSEETIN
+196 SISNEVVELTSN
-204 LTDNLINLQ
+204 LKKLQDTYNNLS
-213 KTYKSIPNS
+213 TNS
-222 NENSGRKKDNEK
+222 NAGKKKESNPKASTKNKQTVEK
-234 YKQISEDDYT
+234 TDPQ
-244 NNALSYASKV
+244 
-254 NKLLSDKSYNILGNS
+254 KL
-269 VSTELVDGFVK
+269 
-280 VNAKIKDITGT
+280 
-291 WKSFSAKV
+291 
-299 DADGKVF
+299 
-306 NQRFKTITKG
+306 
-316 IAQLEYELK
+316 
-325 NINST
+325 
-330 DVLVKDESKTAA
+330 AA

-474 ECNKLINAFDKVVK
+474 ECNKLISAFDKVVK

>member
-24 QETEN
+24 QETDN
-29 TFNDVQKEGKRIV
+29 TFDDIQKEGKRIV

-72 DKPLDR
+72 GKPLDR

-85 LQKMILNI
+85 LQKMVLNI
-93 VGLFNKGYKTDDII
+93 VNLFNKGYKTDDII
-107 DVSKSL
+107 DASKTLSEI
-113 ADFDKLE
+113 DKLT
-120 KRIKDVE
+120 KKFDDIN
-127 QKYDDLSKKDFGKS
+127 QKYDELSKKVTSDS
-141 GKDISLVDNKDFKEL
+141 GKDISLVDNEDFKKL
-156 SKEIDNVKMDIKNLQ
+156 SNEIDNVKMDIKNLQ

-178 QGSVSDSKFFDEL
+178 QDVVTNSNFSDKL
-191 QAKLS
+191 QDGLS
-196 SVSEETIN
+196 SISNEVVELTSN
-204 LTDNLINLQ
+204 LKKLQDTYNNLS
-213 KTYKSIPNS
+213 TNS
-222 NENSGRKKDNEK
+222 NAGKKKE
-234 YKQISEDDYT
+234 
-244 NNALSYASKV
+244 SKP
-254 NKLLSDKSYNILGNS
+254 
-269 VSTELVDGFVK
+269 K
-280 VNAKIKDITGT
+280 V
-291 WKSFSAKV
+291 SAKNKQTV
-299 DADGKVF
+299 E
-306 NQRFKTITKG
+306 KTDPQK
-316 IAQLEYELK
+316 
-325 NINST
+325 
-330 DVLVKDESKTAA
+330 LVA

-350 TDAIKNYSNI
+350 TDAIRNYSNI

-386 LQNHPFLSQK
+386 LQNHPLLSQK

-474 ECNKLINAFDKVVK
+474 ECNKLISAFDKVVK

-936 DNLLSI
+936 DNLLST

-957 TLFKNIGRHNVVLT
+957 TLFKNIGRRNVVLT

>member
-24 QETEN
+24 QETDN
-29 TFNDVQKEGKRIV
+29 TFDDIQKEGKRIV

-72 DKPLDR
+72 GKPLDR

-85 LQKMILNI
+85 LQKMVLNI
-93 VGLFNKGYKTDDII
+93 VNLFNKGYKTDDII
-107 DVSKSL
+107 DASKTLSEI
-113 ADFDKLE
+113 DKLT
-120 KRIKDVE
+120 KKFDDIN
-127 QKYDDLSKKDFGKS
+127 QKYDELSKKVTSDS
-141 GKDISLVDNKDFKEL
+141 GKDISLVDNEDFKKL
-156 SKEIDNVKMDIKNLQ
+156 SNEIDNVKMDIKNLQ

-178 QGSVSDSKFFDEL
+178 QDVVTNSNFSDKL
-191 QAKLS
+191 QDGLS
-196 SVSEETIN
+196 SISNEVVELTSN
-204 LTDNLINLQ
+204 LKKLQDTYNNLS
-213 KTYKSIPNS
+213 TNS
-222 NENSGRKKDNEK
+222 NAGKKKESNP
-234 YKQISEDDYT
+234 
-244 NNALSYASKV
+244 KV
-254 NKLLSDKSYNILGNS
+254 
-269 VSTELVDGFVK
+269 
-280 VNAKIKDITGT
+280 
-291 WKSFSAKV
+291 SAKNKQTV
-299 DADGKVF
+299 E
-306 NQRFKTITKG
+306 KTDPQK
-316 IAQLEYELK
+316 
-325 NINST
+325 
-330 DVLVKDESKTAA
+330 LVA

-350 TDAIKNYSNI
+350 TDAIRNYSNI

-386 LQNHPFLSQK
+386 LQNHPLLSQK

-433 INAFNVNGF
+433 IDAFNVNGF
-442 SSNDFNNKY
+442 SSNDFNSKY
-451 GSQINDLNTQL
+451 GSQISDLNTQL

-474 ECNKLINAFDKVVK
+474 ECNKLISAFDKVVK

-511 ESQFSGATL
+511 ESQFSGSTL

-957 TLFKNIGRHNVVLT
+957 TLFKNIGRHNVVLI
-971 ISLSIV
+971 ISLSII

>member
-24 QETEN
+24 QETDN
-29 TFNDVQKEGKRIV
+29 TFDDIQKEGKRIV

-72 DKPLDR
+72 GKPLDR

-85 LQKMILNI
+85 LQKMVLNI
-93 VGLFNKGYKTDDII
+93 VNLFNKGYKTDDII
-107 DVSKSL
+107 DASKTLSEI
-113 ADFDKLE
+113 DKLT
-120 KRIKDVE
+120 KKFDDIN
-127 QKYDDLSKKDFGKS
+127 QKYDELSKKVTSDS
-141 GKDISLVDNKDFKEL
+141 GKDISLVDNEDFKKL
-156 SKEIDNVKMDIKNLQ
+156 SNEIDNVKMDIKNLQ

-178 QGSVSDSKFFDEL
+178 QDVVTNSNFSDKL
-191 QAKLS
+191 QDGLS
-196 SVSEETIN
+196 SISNEVVELTSN
-204 LTDNLINLQ
+204 LKKLQDTYNNLS
-213 KTYKSIPNS
+213 TNS
-222 NENSGRKKDNEK
+222 NAGKKKESNPKASTKNKQTVEK
-234 YKQISEDDYT
+234 TDPQ
-244 NNALSYASKV
+244 
-254 NKLLSDKSYNILGNS
+254 KL
-269 VSTELVDGFVK
+269 
-280 VNAKIKDITGT
+280 
-291 WKSFSAKV
+291 
-299 DADGKVF
+299 
-306 NQRFKTITKG
+306 
-316 IAQLEYELK
+316 
-325 NINST
+325 
-330 DVLVKDESKTAA
+330 AA

-474 ECNKLINAFDKVVK
+474 ECNKLISAFDKVVK

>member
-24 QETEN
+24 QETDN
-29 TFNDVQKEGKRIV
+29 TFDDIQKEGKRIV

-72 DKPLDR
+72 GKPLDR

-85 LQKMILNI
+85 LQKMVLNI
-93 VGLFNKGYKTDDII
+93 VNLFNKGYKTDDII
-107 DVSKSL
+107 DTTKTLSEI
-113 ADFDKLE
+113 DKLT
-120 KRIKDVE
+120 KKFDDIN
-127 QKYDDLSKKDFGKS
+127 QKYDELSKKVTSDS
-141 GKDISLVDNKDFKEL
+141 GKDISLVDNEDFKKI
-156 SKEIDNVKMDIKNLQ
+156 SNEIDNVKMDIKNLQ

-178 QGSVSDSKFFDEL
+178 QDVVTNNNFSDKL
-191 QAKLS
+191 QDGLS
-196 SVSEETIN
+196 SISNEVVKLTSN
-204 LTDNLINLQ
+204 LKKLQDTYDNLS
-213 KTYKSIPNS
+213 TNS
-222 NENSGRKKDNEK
+222 NAGKKKEAK
-234 YKQISEDDYT
+234 PK
-244 NNALSYASKV
+244 
-254 NKLLSDKSYNILGNS
+254 
-269 VSTELVDGFVK
+269 VSTKNKQTVE
-280 VNAKIKDITGT
+280 
-291 WKSFSAKV
+291 
-299 DADGKVF
+299 
-306 NQRFKTITKG
+306 KTDPQK
-316 IAQLEYELK
+316 L
-325 NINST
+325 
-330 DVLVKDESKTAA
+330 AA

-350 TDAIKNYSNI
+350 TDAIRNYSNI

-386 LQNHPFLSQK
+386 LQNHPLLSQK

-427 SNTSKK
+427 SNISKK
-433 INAFNVNGF
+433 IDAFNVNGF
-442 SSNDFNNKY
+442 SSDDFNSKY
-451 GSQINDLNTQL
+451 GSQISDLNTQL

-474 ECNKLINAFDKVVK
+474 ECNKLISAFDKVVK

-553 TDGFMAMSDVT
+553 TDGFLAMSDVT

-570 ASGLTRVFDE
+570 ASGLTRVFQE
-580 LKQKVGDLITYWT
+580 LNDKVGDLITYWT

-602 LVPLRSAVS
+602 IVPLKSAVS
-611 NVIDLNTEFTDLA
+611 NVVNLNTEFTDLA

-638 DDFSTIAKDVGG
+638 DDFSAIAKDVGG

-814 GFDIMVD
+814 GFDIMED
-821 KNTFKDIYDIV
+821 ENTFKDIYGII
-832 LGIGKEWQSLNDI
+832 LGIGKEWQGINDI

-867 NNVNILEKAYKE
+867 NNIDILEKAYKE

-886 AMREQKKYQE
+886 AMREQEKYQE
-896 SVQYSIERT
+896 SVQYSIDRT

-936 DNLLSI
+936 DNLLST

-957 TLFKNIGRHNVVLT
+957 TLFKNIGRRNVVLT

>member
-24 QETEN
+24 QETDN
-29 TFNDVQKEGKRIV
+29 TFDDIQKEGKRIV

-72 DKPLDR
+72 GKPLDR

-85 LQKMILNI
+85 LQKMVLNI
-93 VGLFNKGYKTDDII
+93 VNLFNKGYKTDDII
-107 DVSKSL
+107 DASKTLSEI
-113 ADFDKLE
+113 DKLT
-120 KRIKDVE
+120 KKFDDIN
-127 QKYDDLSKKDFGKS
+127 QKYDELSKKVTSDS

-178 QGSVSDSKFFDEL
+178 QDVVSNSNFSDKL
-191 QAKLS
+191 QDGLS
-196 SVSEETIN
+196 SISNEVVELTSN
-204 LTDNLINLQ
+204 LKKLQDTYNNLS
-213 KTYKSIPNS
+213 TNS
-222 NENSGRKKDNEK
+222 NAGKKKESNPKASTKNKQTVEK
-234 YKQISEDDYT
+234 TDPQ
-244 NNALSYASKV
+244 
-254 NKLLSDKSYNILGNS
+254 KL
-269 VSTELVDGFVK
+269 
-280 VNAKIKDITGT
+280 
-291 WKSFSAKV
+291 
-299 DADGKVF
+299 
-306 NQRFKTITKG
+306 
-316 IAQLEYELK
+316 
-325 NINST
+325 
-330 DVLVKDESKTAA
+330 AA

-386 LQNHPFLSQK
+386 LQNHPLLSQK

-474 ECNKLINAFDKVVK
+474 ECNKLISAFDKVVK

-821 KNTFKDIYDIV
+821 ENTFKDIYDIV

-957 TLFKNIGRHNVVLT
+957 TLFKNIGRHNVVLI
-971 ISLSIV
+971 ISLSII

>member
-24 QETEN
+24 QETDN
-29 TFNDVQKEGKRIV
+29 TFDDIQKEGKRIV

-72 DKPLDR
+72 GKPLDR

-85 LQKMILNI
+85 LQKMVLNI
-93 VGLFNKGYKTDDII
+93 VNLFNKGYKTDDII
-107 DVSKSL
+107 DASKTLSEI
-113 ADFDKLE
+113 DKLT
-120 KRIKDVE
+120 KKFDDIN
-127 QKYDDLSKKDFGKS
+127 QKYDELSKKVTSDS
-141 GKDISLVDNKDFKEL
+141 GKDISLVDNEDFKKL
-156 SKEIDNVKMDIKNLQ
+156 SNEIDNVKMDIKNLQ

-178 QGSVSDSKFFDEL
+178 QDVVTNSNFSDKL
-191 QAKLS
+191 QDGLS
-196 SVSEETIN
+196 SISNEVVELTSN
-204 LTDNLINLQ
+204 LKKLQDTYNNLS
-213 KTYKSIPNS
+213 TNS
-222 NENSGRKKDNEK
+222 NAGKKKESNPKASTKNKQTVEK
-234 YKQISEDDYT
+234 TDPQ
-244 NNALSYASKV
+244 
-254 NKLLSDKSYNILGNS
+254 KL
-269 VSTELVDGFVK
+269 
-280 VNAKIKDITGT
+280 
-291 WKSFSAKV
+291 
-299 DADGKVF
+299 
-306 NQRFKTITKG
+306 
-316 IAQLEYELK
+316 
-325 NINST
+325 
-330 DVLVKDESKTAA
+330 AA

-474 ECNKLINAFDKVVK
+474 ECNKLISAFDKVVK

-832 LGIGKEWQSLNDI
+832 LDIGKEWQSLNDI

>member
-24 QETEN
+24 QETDN
-29 TFNDVQKEGKRIV
+29 TFDDIQKEGKRIV

-72 DKPLDR
+72 GKPLDR

-85 LQKMILNI
+85 LQKMVLNI
-93 VGLFNKGYKTDDII
+93 VNLFNKGYKTDDII
-107 DVSKSL
+107 DASKTLSEI
-113 ADFDKLE
+113 DKLT
-120 KRIKDVE
+120 KKFDDIN
-127 QKYDDLSKKDFGKS
+127 QKYDELSKKVTSDS
-141 GKDISLVDNKDFKEL
+141 GKDISLVDNEDFKKL
-156 SKEIDNVKMDIKNLQ
+156 SNEIDNVKMDIKNLQ

-178 QGSVSDSKFFDEL
+178 QDVVTNSNFSDKL
-191 QAKLS
+191 QDGLS
-196 SVSEETIN
+196 SISNEVVELTSN
-204 LTDNLINLQ
+204 LKKLQDTYNNLS
-213 KTYKSIPNS
+213 TNS
-222 NENSGRKKDNEK
+222 NAGKKKESNPKASTKNKQTVEK
-234 YKQISEDDYT
+234 TDPQ
-244 NNALSYASKV
+244 
-254 NKLLSDKSYNILGNS
+254 KL
-269 VSTELVDGFVK
+269 
-280 VNAKIKDITGT
+280 
-291 WKSFSAKV
+291 
-299 DADGKVF
+299 
-306 NQRFKTITKG
+306 
-316 IAQLEYELK
+316 
-325 NINST
+325 
-330 DVLVKDESKTAA
+330 AA

-474 ECNKLINAFDKVVK
+474 ECNKLISAFDKVVK

-681 YKNVGDGIDIDA
+681 YKNVGDGIDIDT

-936 DNLLSI
+936 DNLLST

-957 TLFKNIGRHNVVLT
+957 TLFKNIGRRNVVLT